1 VSKPLDFSA
10 LGIDDQWVARLRAC
24 AYTMPVLVQQETIP
38 AVLARSSVLLEA
50 YTGSGKTLAYL
61 VPICQQLDRDART
74 QALIVAPTAELAM
87 QIAHVTARL
96 CTDTAYTSHSCV
108 GGAALARQIDAL
120 KKKPHIVIGTPGR
133 VCALI
138 AHGALS
144 CTALR
149 SVVID
154 EADETLALGD
164 GSALLHMLS
173 SLPKTVSLLFCSATL
188 SAQTI
193 AQMQSLR
200 PHAVRIAPHDTMRT
214 APDALVLPPHIR
226 HTYISV
232 PLRDRIDIV
241 RKLIAAE
248 QPSGV
253 LLFVQDTRHIA
264 AVCAKLQFSGVDA
277 ICVYADQ
284 PRLQRTQAMERL
296 RKNQFSV
303 IVSTDVLARGLDT
316 CTVSHVIHYDA
327 PYSPEQYVHRAGR
340 TGRMGNVG
348 TSVML
353 IDPAH
358 AFVATKLSKK
368 LDLPIVAH
376 TLRFGTFVP
385 AVVHKQSVKKRAPTS
400 SPKHTARKGPES
412 PGDGPAR

>member
-10 LGIDDQWVARLRAC
+10 LGIDAPWVARLRAC
-24 AYTMPVLVQQETIP
+24 AYTVPVHVQQEAIP
-38 AVLARSSVLLEA
+38 AVLTRSSVLLEA

-61 VPICQQLDRDART
+61 VPIVQQLVDERRT

-87 QIAHVTARL
+87 QIAHVTSRL
-96 CTDTAYTSHSCV
+96 CTGTAYTMHSCI

-144 CTALR
+144 CAALR
-149 SVVID
+149 TVVID
-154 EADETLALGD
+154 EADETLALDD
-164 GSALLHMLS
+164 GSELRNMLS
-173 SLPKTVSLLFCSATL
+173 ALSKTVQLVFCSATL

-193 AQMQSLR
+193 AHMQSLR
-200 PHAVRIAPHDTMRT
+200 PDAVRIAPHAVMRT

-226 HTYISV
+226 HTFITV

-264 AVCAKLQFSGVDA
+264 SVCAKLQFCGIDA
-277 ICVYADQ
+277 ISVYADQ

-296 RKNQFSV
+296 RKNQFLV
-303 IVSTDVLARGLDT
+303 IVGTDVLARGLDA

-340 TGRMGNVG
+340 TGRMGNTG
-348 TSVML
+348 TSVIL

-358 AFVATKLSKK
+358 AFVVTKLSKK
-368 LDLPIVAH
+368 LDLPIVGH
-376 TLRFGTFVP
+376 TLRFGAFVP
-385 AVVHKQSVKKRAPTS
+385 AVVHKQPPKKRAPTS
-400 SPKHTARKGPES
+400 SPKHTARKSPES
-412 PGDGPAR
+412 PGDGSAR